1 MEERGGVEADSARN
15 ILHGEGDV
23 GFLSDLPQCVF
34 PHQLSYSAWN
44 ISKYLN
50 IVQQLVFHILLI
62 FSPMSNPLHLTTISP
77 ELTQL
82 ILVTAGPIIRMRLFS
97 PFSFLLYL

>member
-23 GFLSDLPQCVF
+23 GFLSDLLP
-34 PHQLSYSAWN
+34 
-44 ISKYLN
+44 
-50 IVQQLVFHILLI
+50 VFHILLI

-82 ILVTAGPIIRMRLFS
+82 ILVTAGPIIRMRLCS
-97 PFSFLLYL
+97 PFSFLLYLYTVH

>member
-23 GFLSDLPQCVF
+23 GFLIDLPQSVYR
-34 PHQLSYSAWN
+34 QLCYYDVI
-44 ISKYLN
+44 ISQDLK
-50 IVQQLVFHILLI
+50 IGQLPVFHILLI
-62 FSPMSNPLHLTTISP
+62 CSPMSNPLHLTTISP
-77 ELTQL
+77 ELRQL